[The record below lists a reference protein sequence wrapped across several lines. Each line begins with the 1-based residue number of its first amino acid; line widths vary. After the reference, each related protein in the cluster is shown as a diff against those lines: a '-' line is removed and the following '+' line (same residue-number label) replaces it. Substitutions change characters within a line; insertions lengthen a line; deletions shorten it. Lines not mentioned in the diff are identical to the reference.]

1 MQRTLEEWLRRCSG
15 NAPLF
20 RNLYD
25 RLLRLAGRPDAERWL
40 ALVALID
47 GAIFTLPPE
56 LLQLPLSIARPDR
69 ALRYAAIGTV
79 ATTVGAVI
87 AYAIGYALFEPLAMP
102 LLRLLGKTDEFA
114 HFVAAV
120 QHNILLWPVF
130 FLLAPM
136 PAAVAAGSVKLGLLP
151 ALAASVVGRGG
162 RYLIV
167 ALLLKRFGAVAG
179 HYIEAHFHRVLLA
192 SAVLFAAFV
201 LVRYAF

>member
-1 MQRTLEEWLRRCSG
+1 
-15 NAPLF
+15 
-20 RNLYD
+20 
-25 RLLRLAGRPDAERWL
+25 
-40 ALVALID
+40 
-47 GAIFTLPPE
+47 
-56 LLQLPLSIARPDR
+56 
-69 ALRYAAIGTV
+69 
-79 ATTVGAVI
+79 
-87 AYAIGYALFEPLAMP
+87 
-102 LLRLLGKTDEFA
+102 
-114 HFVAAV
+114 
-120 QHNILLWPVF
+120 
-130 FLLAPM
+130 M